1 LVSDICELRL
11 KDGVTPERLMR
22 DLNTFFGLQVPIIDK
37 HSGMV
42 IRSVGDALQAVWFEQ
57 RNGMEHAQRAFDAAC
72 EMLREFERRNSATD
86 FGWSIRIG
94 LGTGDMVG
102 DFFRPI
108 DQFQVLG
115 RAPNIADELF
125 ATRYTTGSAVLLTPE
140 TSCLL
145 KLTRPLRSVGSLRRE
160 TGEEIEVLAWQMEA

>member
-1 LVSDICELRL
+1 MKLINALTWRLQDSDERRSFRGAGTVLVSDICELRL

-72 EMLREFERRNSATD
+72 EMLREFERRNS
-86 FGWSIRIG
+86 
-94 LGTGDMVG
+94 
-102 DFFRPI
+102 
-108 DQFQVLG
+108 
-115 RAPNIADELF
+115 
-125 ATRYTTGSAVLLTPE
+125 
-140 TSCLL
+140 
-145 KLTRPLRSVGSLRRE
+145 
-160 TGEEIEVLAWQMEA
+160 EI